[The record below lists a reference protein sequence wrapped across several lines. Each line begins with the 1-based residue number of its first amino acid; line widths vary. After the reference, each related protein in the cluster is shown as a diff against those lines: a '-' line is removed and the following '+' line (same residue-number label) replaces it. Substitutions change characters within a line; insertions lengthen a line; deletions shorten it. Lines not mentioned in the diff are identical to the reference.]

1 MINNSTSVDLTPQEI
16 EVIENA
22 LHTQEK
28 ILSMQS
34 KASNDGQAARQ
45 LNRLQ
50 SVLRNLQRQ
59 SPIAKNSPALW
70 GVLGRFVGGQQS
82 SCR

>member
-1 MINNSTSVDLTPQEI
+1 MMNNSTSVDLTPQEI

-34 KASNDGQAARQ
+34 KASSDGQAARQ
-45 LNRLQ
+45 LSRLQ
-50 SVLRNLQRQ
+50 SVLRNLRRQ
-59 SPIAKNSPALW
+59 APMTKNSPAIW
-70 GVLGRFVGGQQS
+70 GVLGRFVSGQQQ